1 MEKKIGDLL
10 KFEKLFAETVPKL
23 EAANDKLMKD
33 LKECQ

>member
-33 LKECQ
+33 YKEGQ